1 MAVLISKKNRTRK
14 YLNKYILLVVVLIK
28 KNVKKYTS
36 EKNIVKIIWHSEGM
50 DISNINSLN
59 KTMPLVHNSFIQL
72 LADLKC

>member
-28 KNVKKYTS
+28 KMLKSIS
-36 EKNIVKIIWHSEGM
+36 EKNIVKIIWYSEGM
-50 DISNINSLN
+50 DISNINSLY
-59 KTMPLVHNSFIQL
+59 KAMPLVHNSFIQL